1 MKILFYGGSFDPA
14 HKGHAALLAAAARE
28 IKPDAVHVIPAY
40 HSPFKERSNTPF
52 TLRMEMAKNAFKNIP
67 ARIIFDNFEY
77 KRRKKTYAFEIIEY
91 LQKIYDKPKLYM
103 LVGTDALNEIPSW
116 KRPDFIFK
124 NATVVAGKRAG
135 LAAKEKL
142 AFKYRALKARL
153 PKISSSQIRL
163 EILVNGEAGKNAG
176 PSAEIINK
184 YRLYFL
190 NLHDWLKEN
199 LKENR
204 YLHTRSVSALAAQ
217 LALINDVY
225 PERAALSALLHDTGK
240 SLTDKGL
247 LAYAKKYKIKPPFYD
262 LIRRHAPDLL
272 HSYVS
277 SHIARTEF
285 GITDELI
292 LNAVERHTLGSAGM
306 TEYDKVLYVADI
318 ASKDRK
324 YKGAFTLRDLALKDL
339 DRAAVIAAGMKI
351 IFTINEGKWL
361 CPQGNI
367 TWNHLLKK

>member
-14 HKGHAALLAAAARE
+14 HKGHAALLAAAVRE
-28 IKPDAVHVIPAY
+28 IKPDAAHIIPAY

-52 TLRMEMAKNAFKNIP
+52 ELRMEMAKNAFKNIS
-67 ARIIFDNFEY
+67 ARLIFDNFEY
-77 KRRKKTYAFEIIEY
+77 KRQRKTYTCEIIEH
-91 LQKIYDKPKLYM
+91 LQKIYDKPELFM

-116 KRPDFIFK
+116 KQPDFILK
-124 NATVVAGKRAG
+124 NATAVAGKRAG

-142 AFKYRALKARL
+142 PFKYRILKTRL
-153 PKISSSQIRL
+153 PKVSSSQIRL
-163 EILVNGEAGKNAG
+163 EILVNGEADRTVG
-176 PSAEIINK
+176 PSAGIITK
-184 YRLYFL
+184 HRLYFL
-190 NLHDWLKEN
+190 NLHDWLKKN

-204 YLHTRSVSALAAQ
+204 YLHTRSVAALSAQ
-217 LALINDVY
+217 LAVINDAY
-225 PERAALSALLHDTGK
+225 PERAALSALLQDTGK
-240 SLTDKGL
+240 SLPDKDL
-247 LAYAKKYKIKPPFYD
+247 ITYAKKCGIKPPFYD
-262 LIRRHAPDLL
+262 LILCHAPDLL

-277 SHIARTEF
+277 SHIAQTRF

-292 LNAVERHTLGSAGM
+292 LNAVERHTLGAADM
-306 TEYDKVLYVADI
+306 TVYDKVLYVADI

-339 DRAAVIAAGMKI
+339 ERAAMIAAGMKI